1 MKRST
6 VYFFGVAVPL
16 ALLLGF
22 KLGRDRLVVRPGIV
36 DTERGRAFKVG
47 WSGTSF
53 ETGRPFYGRV
63 VWQPGVLAPSVLE
76 SISQSDCLSD
86 ETIDE
91 LINQ

>member
-6 VYFFGVAVPL
+6 VTFFGVAVPL

-22 KLGRDRLVVRPGIV
+22 KLGRDRLVVRPAVV
-36 DTERGRAFKVG
+36 DTQHGRAFKLA

-53 ETGRPFYGRV
+53 ETGRAIHGRV
-63 VWQPGVLAPSVLE
+63 VWQPGLFTPRVLE
-76 SISQSDCLSD
+76 NISQSDCLPD
-86 ETIDE
+86 EAIDD